1 MAIVAPSHQGATLC
15 YNQTS
20 LIRIAILCLLISS
33 AVQLSLPLINEYGKW
48 LLFFAHSYVKCV
60 LFTSCNNTTSQDF
73 SLARQNDPTF
83 FPEIFPVETWTGA
96 KPVAIVPQIS
106 EDEVPDRAREQE
118 ALAALSAAQSSRRSG
133 NIKRAKM
140 IIEHAVALA
149 PNHPDILTEYGLFH
163 EMLEHNVLEA
173 DHCYA
178 KALAYDPSHSEALVR
193 RKRTLPLVNAMDAKL
208 LRRIEAKRDQFARL
222 PHTSALKRAMR
233 ESYFLHI
240 YHTVAI
246 EGNTLSLGQT
256 RSILESGVAVAGK
269 SIHEHNEVIGMDAA
283 LRYLNHSL
291 LHSKE
296 ITLDDILEMHRRVL
310 GNVNP
315 IDAGRIRTTQVF
327 VGRFTPVAPE
337 YVKDQLDELVD
348 WLRDPVTMEMSPIE
362 KAAIA
367 HYKLVV
373 VHPFIDGNGRT
384 ARLLLNLILMRAGFP
399 PVILPVESRA
409 EYYATLI
416 TANHG
421 DLRPFVRYIARHT
434 ESTLKF
440 YIASAEACVPAD
452 CPDNELDGEENE
464 RIQSDG

>member
-1 MAIVAPSHQGATLC
+1 MLSKVLES
-15 YNQTS
+15 
-20 LIRIAILCLLISS
+20 
-33 AVQLSLPLINEYGKW
+33 QLSLPVINEYGRW
-48 LLFFAHSYVKCV
+48 FFVSAHHYVKCV
-60 LFTSCNNTTSQDF
+60 LFTRCNETEPQNF
-73 SLARQNDPTF
+73 SLATKNDPIF

-96 KPVAIVPQIS
+96 NPAVIVRGFSENEVADHV
-106 EDEVPDRAREQE
+106 REQE
-118 ALAALSAAQSSRRSG
+118 ALSALSAAQSNRRSG

-149 PNHPDILTEYGLFH
+149 PHHPDILTEYGLFH
-163 EMLEHNVLEA
+163 ELLEDNVLEA

-178 KALAYDPSHSEALVR
+178 QALAYDPHHSEALVR

-208 LRRIEAKRDQFARL
+208 FRRIEAKRDQFSRL
-222 PHTSALKRAMR
+222 PHTSSLKRAMR

-246 EGNTLSLGQT
+246 EGNTLTLGQT
-256 RSILESGVAVAGK
+256 RSILETGVAVAGK

-291 LHSKE
+291 LHSHE
-296 ITLDDILEMHRRVL
+296 ISLEDILEMHRRVL
-310 GNVNP
+310 GNANP
-315 IDAGRIRTTQVF
+315 IEAGRIRTTQVY

-348 WLRDPVTMEMSPIE
+348 WLRNPETLELSPVQR
-362 KAAIA
+362 AAIA

-373 VHPFIDGNGRT
+373 VHPFVDGNGRT

-409 EYYATLI
+409 EYYATLH
-416 TANHG
+416 TANLG
-421 DLRPFVRYIARHT
+421 DLRPFVRYVARHT
-434 ESTLKF
+434 ESTLKY
-440 YIASAEACVPAD
+440 YIGSAEACVAAD
-452 CPDNELDGEENE
+452 CPEIELQGEENE
-464 RIQSDG
+464 RIQS